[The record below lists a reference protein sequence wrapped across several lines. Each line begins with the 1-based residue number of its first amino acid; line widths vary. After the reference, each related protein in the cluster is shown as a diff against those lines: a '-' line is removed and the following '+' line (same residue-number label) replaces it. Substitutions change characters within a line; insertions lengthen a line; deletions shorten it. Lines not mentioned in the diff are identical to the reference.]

1 MESHNP
7 YGLSFV
13 MYGVE
18 GRREM
23 KTTVNKV
30 AETVMWISLLLI
42 VLVGM
47 ALDTPGFRALIA
59 EFVLCVP
66 FGISTAV
73 FNLTR

>member
-1 MESHNP
+1 
-7 YGLSFV
+7 
-13 MYGVE
+13 
-18 GRREM
+18 M